1 MWYKATII
9 NRKKNVLMEEIIGTI
24 HLQLSNVGSKSEGVY
39 AHLVLESGDDYILYQ
54 SGHLAMDDAY
64 FKAFDGLQVKVT
76 GEIEPE
82 MNYIRIKDIQTL

>member
-1 MWYKATII
+1 
-9 NRKKNVLMEEIIGTI
+9 
-24 HLQLSNVGSKSEGVY
+24 
-39 AHLVLESGDDYILYQ
+39 LESGDDYILYQ